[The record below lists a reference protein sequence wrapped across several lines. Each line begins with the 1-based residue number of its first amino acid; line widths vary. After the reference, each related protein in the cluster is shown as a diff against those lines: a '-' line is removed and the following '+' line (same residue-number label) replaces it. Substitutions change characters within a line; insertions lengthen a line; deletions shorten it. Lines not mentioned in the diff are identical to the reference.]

1 MNSRELRELKR
12 EECEAAALT
21 EMEVCRFW
29 EKLHLL
35 IPTSRQSIHHS
46 SHTAPHTSLTSG
58 STRSG
63 FASTCFSNTKLVPA
77 TASQVYLFVLAS
89 LGFFSVWNH
98 SSPLPKKKK
107 KKVQAILGR
116 LSTNRL
122 CRCIFDIV

>member
-21 EMEVCRFW
+21 EMEVWRFW

-58 STRSG
+58 SARSG

-77 TASQVYLFVLAS
+77 TASQVYLFVLVS
-89 LGFFSVWNH
+89 LGFFFQFGTTVHPSQ
-98 SSPLPKKKK
+98 KKKK
-107 KKVQAILGR
+107 KGSGHFGEMKH
-116 LSTNRL
+116 
-122 CRCIFDIV
+122 